1 MAQQQ
6 QGTNTLYYELRCPR
20 CGQNVQSGIGFR
32 LGSIRRLNYQ
42 LGEKLVWDGPNCR
55 PSVRPQQS
63 TLKTIGYF
71 NCDNP
76 RCESWQDCYPDVQ
89 EAVITV
95 VEDVITE
102 VSPIV
107 YKPEELT
114 FAIIE
119 PEGIS

>member
-1 MAQQQ
+1 MVQQPPV
-6 QGTNTLYYELRCPR
+6 TNTLYYDLSCPR

-32 LGSIRRLNYQ
+32 LGSVRRLNYQ
-42 LGEKLVWDGPNCR
+42 IGQRLAWDGPNCR
-55 PSVRPQQS
+55 PPVRPEAR
-63 TLKTIGYF
+63 TLKTIGYY

-76 RCESWQDCYPDVQ
+76 GCDSWQDCYPEVQ

-102 VSPIV
+102 VTTIV

-114 FAIIE
+114 FAILE
-119 PEGIS
+119 PEGMS

>member
-1 MAQQQ
+1 VTQQPQ
-6 QGTNTLYYELRCPR
+6 STNTLYHDLSCPH
-20 CGQNVQSGIGFR
+20 CGQHVQSGIGFR
-32 LGSIRRLNYQ
+32 LGSVRRLNYR

-55 PSVRPQQS
+55 PAVRPPERM
-63 TLKTIGYF
+63 LKTIGYF

-76 RCESWQDCYPDVQ
+76 GCESWQDCYPEVQ

-102 VSPIV
+102 VSAIV

-114 FAIIE
+114 FAILE
-119 PEGIS
+119 PEGMS